1 MLGRIKP
8 ILKKPK
14 FGMLTNV
21 VTSVIM
27 LFTVI
32 FIIANFS

>member
-8 ILKKPK
+8 TLKKPK
-14 FGMLTNV
+14 FRMLTNL

>member
-1 MLGRIKP
+1 MLERIKP

-14 FGMLTNV
+14 FGMLTNF
-21 VTSVIM
+21 VTSIVM